1 MPGTRFTV
9 DSDGDV
15 EMTVP
20 QPVYEFI
27 SAPQQTKYSDHL
39 RAVKPE
45 VLHTMARF
53 LLKGKPVESVTDDKI
68 LQLVCQRCQT
78 LKNEYIPDIKTLF
91 KRELRMD
98 LSVDDCD
105 ARVFQDF
112 QDFTRIMEENGLQG
126 LIGTADPGHK
136 DRMKERCRL
145 LVENMQPVLLQEQ
158 IQRQIDFERRDCRTD
173 DVALCTLILEH
184 AKAQQPFFSQS
195 KDSAGASKGKS
206 GAAATATT
214 LKQAGLKSTK
224 TSSGKRN
231 SGGAAPTNARAP
243 KASVPPTEGCL
254 FCKGPHWLR
263 ECPAVTE
270 QQCRATLERFKE
282 AKQQRV
288 DSIRL
293 KSAGAGHAR
302 YMATLNGVLE
312 VPYLLETG
320 ADRSMLPSDVLH
332 GLEAAAPP
340 VTVHQLAR
348 PVTVILAD
356 GRTTNCVEEAL
367 LDLQLTTA
375 AGIVNIHR
383 VPCLVMSSEDDELL
397 DGSDTLSS
405 LGIGVEGM

>member
-1 MPGTRFTV
+1 MPILYRWGWLQEPPLSRKQR
-9 DSDGDV
+9 S
-15 EMTVP
+15 
-20 QPVYEFI
+20 VYLSI
-27 SAPQQTKYSDHL
+27 SSGRHL
-39 RAVKPE
+39 QGHPAGQARSSSSNALRHTSSL
-45 VLHTMARF
+45 VL
-53 LLKGKPVESVTDDKI
+53 D
-68 LQLVCQRCQT
+68 
-78 LKNEYIPDIKTLF
+78 
-91 KRELRMD
+91 EL
-98 LSVDDCD
+98 VDD
-105 ARVFQDF
+105 RHQS
-112 QDFTRIMEENGLQG
+112 TS
-126 LIGTADPGHK
+126 
-136 DRMKERCRL
+136 
-145 LVENMQPVLLQEQ
+145 
-158 IQRQIDFERRDCRTD
+158 RRSRTGS
-173 DVALCTLILEH
+173 H